1 MDDIWM
7 TPRELYDE
15 WTNSYNTLGE
25 KIAITILFVIVWSLT
40 FIFVATLLI
49 FIVYLVFLGIVLLGT
64 IF

>member
-25 KIAITILFVIVWSLT
+25 KIAITILFIVIWSLT

-49 FIVYLVFLGIVLLGT
+49 FIVYLVFLGIVLIGR

>member
-7 TPRELYDE
+7 TPHELYEE
-15 WTNSYNTLGE
+15 WTNSYNTLGQ
-25 KIAITILFVIVWSLT
+25 KIAITILFTIVWSLT

-49 FIVYLVFLGIVLLGT
+49 FIVYLVFLGIVLIGR